1 MRSTE
6 SWPSSRQF
14 YPAPPVKDGAPPSL
28 PVRFFGCTLI
38 CHHAS
43 GSSRPAASRFW
54 QGQQPPR
61 AGRQAE
67 TGISYVPSGFSGV
80 QGFPSAFSMGA
91 QKFSPVKAT
100 ARRVE
105 SRYVD
110 TASPT
115 TSASWPAIAQIYD
128 GSQGGGCGLV
138 SLSRQW
144 ANIGAR
150 SFEA

>member
-6 SWPSSRQF
+6 SWSSSRQF
-14 YPAPPVKDGAPPSL
+14 DPAPPVNDGVGPGL
-28 PVRFFGCTLI
+28 PVRFVGCTLI

-43 GSSRPAASRFW
+43 GSSRPAASQFW

-61 AGRQAE
+61 VGRQAE

-80 QGFPSAFSMGA
+80 QGFPRAFSMGA

-100 ARRVE
+100 APRVE

-128 GSQGGGCGLV
+128 GVREELRAGWFIGT
-138 SLSRQW
+138 R

-150 SFEA
+150 SFEP